1 MKLNVVIERGNDSTF
16 DAVLEYSDKI
26 TFGLLGQGDT
36 VENAIADFYNTYNE
50 MKQLYADEGRDF
62 PDDLE
67 FIFKYDIQS
76 FLQFYKGK
84 LTLAGLERIT
94 GINQV
99 QLSQYVNGYRHPSR
113 RTTEKIEKRL
123 NSFGNELSKVQF
135 V

>member
-1 MKLNVVIERGNDSTF
+1 MKLNVVIEKGNDGTF

-50 MKQLYADEGRDF
+50 MKQLYADEGRNF

>member
-1 MKLNVVIERGNDSTF
+1 MKLNVVIEKGNDGRL

-36 VENAIADFYNTYNE
+36 VEDAITDFYNTYNE

-99 QLSQYVNGYRHPSR
+99 QLSQYVNGYRRPNR

-123 NSFGNELSKVQF
+123 HVFGNELSKVQF

>member
-1 MKLNVVIERGNDSTF
+1 M
-16 DAVLEYSDKI
+16 EYSDKI

-36 VENAIADFYNTYNE
+36 VEDAITDFYNTYNE

-99 QLSQYVNGYRHPSR
+99 QLSQYVNGYRRPNR

-123 NSFGNELSKVQF
+123 HVFGNELSKVQF

>member
-1 MKLNVVIERGNDSTF
+1 MKLNVVIEKGNDGTF

-84 LTLAGLERIT
+84 LTLAGLEHIT

-123 NSFGNELSKVQF
+123 HSFGNELSKVQF

>member
-1 MKLNVVIERGNDSTF
+1 MKLNVVIEKGNDGRF

-36 VENAIADFYNTYNE
+36 VEDAITDFYNTYNE

-62 PDDLE
+62 PNDLE

-99 QLSQYVNGYRHPSR
+99 QLSQYVNGYRRPNR

-123 NSFGNELSKVQF
+123 HVFGNELSKVQF

>member
-1 MKLNVVIERGNDSTF
+1 MKLNVVIEKGNDGTF